1 MVLEAGSLLR
11 SHMSSGPQQHGV
23 LHARPKTTVRICDD
37 HREHLHDCALRAP
50 SQRQTMD
57 PVAHRT
63 AWASA
68 HSWEVARGGG
78 ALAALRPPSPAAGS
92 LPSSPLAGDA
102 RESVNCIRA
111 QSRWRTLLGSAHDTA
126 RRVVAQRRPARVQ
139 WGCTEEFTIDE
150 AGYLLGRRISA
161 L

>member
-11 SHMSSGPQQHGV
+11 SHMSEGPQQHGI
-23 LHARPKTTVRICDD
+23 LHSRLKTTLRICDVERLRD
-37 HREHLHDCALRAP
+37 SALRAS
-50 SQRQTMD
+50 SQRQTMG
-57 PVAHRT
+57 PVANRT

-68 HSWEVARGGG
+68 HSWEAARGGG
-78 ALAALRPPSPAAGS
+78 ALASLRPPSPAAGS
-92 LPSSPLAGDA
+92 LLSSPLAGDA

-139 WGCTEEFTIDE
+139 WGCTEEFIIDE
-150 AGYLLGRRISA
+150 AGCLLERRISA